1 MVRKALGILV
11 GITAFLACPCHLPLT
26 LPLLLALLAGT
37 PIAGVFEANPG
48 LLVLATLFYFVFGF
62 MLAVR
67 LLSEK
72 PRPSGA
78 DACCEPRPKEALRR
92 GAGQRA

>member
-37 PIAGVFEANPG
+37 PLAGVFEVNLG
-48 LLVLATLFYFVFGF
+48 LLVLGALLYFIFGL
-62 MLAVR
+62 MVAVR

-72 PRPSGA
+72 PRQTRA
-78 DACCEPRPKEALRR
+78 DACCEPRRKEAVSR
-92 GAGQRA
+92 GAGRRA